1 MKWTVFLLTLGF
13 SSCLYAQSPYP
24 KYDLA
29 LLVKERT
36 LAVQL
41 LHEATE
47 VETEMNNVLKEAF
60 DENWTIS
67 EVKCLLPTAYNKL
80 KKTNPQEYAFLNQST
95 ELHEDLTL
103 QIDYI
108 DGSQLN
114 RIRAS
119 SGNPDPVALDEA
131 ESYSVEQVD
140 LSYYDF
146 DLMVFDGKKEK
157 YVTTV
162 SFTNSDLAKHDYLFL
177 VQQLQLLISNCTEGY
192 TAKGY
197 QVAETNLKTLANLT
211 TYFLEDYL
219 DDGLASELDKY
230 YEYPSQIVSY
240 KDYVNLI
247 LDKKP
252 GTAYL
257 KIFFSRQH
265 NKYMWG
271 MVQTSTGRVLSINEC
286 GDYKFTGSF
295 KADNII
301 RPSYLRS
308 ATNVNT
314 QLVNNYY
321 RNE

>member
-1 MKWTVFLLTLGF
+1 MKWSVFLLMLGL
-13 SSCLYAQSPYP
+13 SSHLSAQSPYP
-24 KYDLA
+24 RYDLA

-47 VETEMNNVLKEAF
+47 VEQAMNEVLKEAF

-67 EVKCLLPTAYNKL
+67 EAKYFPPKAYSKL
-80 KKTNPQEYAFLNQST
+80 KKTNPQEYAFVNQNT

-114 RIRAS
+114 RVRATS
-119 SGNPDPVALDEA
+119 SSPDHLALDEL
-131 ESYSVEQVD
+131 ESYSLEQVD
-140 LSYYDF
+140 LAYYDF

-177 VQQLQLLISNCTEGY
+177 VQQLHLLIANCTEGY

-197 QVAETNLKTLANLT
+197 QVAEANLETLAGLT
-211 TYFLEDYL
+211 TYFLEDHL
-219 DDGLASELDKY
+219 NEGLVSKLDKY

-240 KDYVNLI
+240 KHYVDLI
-247 LDKKP
+247 LEKKP

-271 MVQTSTGRVLSINEC
+271 MVQTSSGRVLSINEC
-286 GDYKFTGSF
+286 GDYKFTGTF
-295 KADNII
+295 KANNII